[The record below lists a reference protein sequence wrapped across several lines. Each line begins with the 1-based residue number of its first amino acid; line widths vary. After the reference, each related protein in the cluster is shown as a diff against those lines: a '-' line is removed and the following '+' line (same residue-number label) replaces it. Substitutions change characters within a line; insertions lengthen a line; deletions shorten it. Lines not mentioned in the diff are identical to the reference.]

1 MKPAV
6 STFPSSAKGASPLW
20 KPQSGLC
27 PDNPLK
33 GFHPLRIPFGTAQHV
48 PYQQGSRREYGR
60 AATRGPA
67 LMPQRYS
74 YPNVLIS
81 QTFDSEHGVARCPRR
96 QPCCGGRPAK
106 ALRRPNKN
114 VHRGPGATPPLWP
127 PGGFWF
133 FSPRRKE
140 HPCATAQSARIA
152 TLLAITDRPHSRSAD
167 IIPALHLRAYNP
179 QRESSPC
186 SPQILPWAAGR

>member
-67 LMPQRYS
+67 TFIQRRRLPKRLDI
-74 YPNVLIS
+74 PNAGERS
-81 QTFDSEHGVARCPRR
+81 W
-96 QPCCGGRPAK
+96 GGALPA
-106 ALRRPNKN
+106 
-114 VHRGPGATPPLWP
+114 PPTLLWR
-127 PGGFWF
+127 
-133 FSPRRKE
+133 SPREGSTQAKQE
-140 HPCATAQSARIA
+140 CALGSGGHTSIVAPGRLLVLFAETKRTPLHTRTA
-152 TLLAITDRPHSRSAD
+152 TKNPTNKKRSA
-167 IIPALHLRAYNP
+167 P
-179 QRESSPC
+179 
-186 SPQILPWAAGR
+186 LPGRS